1 MTGRAG
7 GRRVMPE
14 EIAARMKGEGRVL
27 LAVHEN
33 PDGDALGSIVATGL
47 VMEQLGVPWT
57 GFVPGHEPFPP
68 ELSFLPRLKDL
79 VRGELPEPGDAT
91 LYTLD
96 CASAARFGGEGV
108 RARSWVNI
116 DHHPDNPLYGDLNLV
131 DANASSTT
139 QILYSVVCAGHLP
152 LNAEIGTC
160 LYVGVVTDTGRFQF
174 SNTTAQA
181 HRMAADLQDVGV
193 DVHEV
198 YRQVYE
204 NVPIAKVRLN
214 RRAFENLRLLLDGR
228 LAVSVLSVKDFR
240 ETGAEPGYT
249 EGVIDGIRTIAG
261 VRVAALVREKLTPA
275 GEPELRVSLRSTDGK
290 INVSDIAHT
299 WGGGG
304 HVRAAGY
311 TFHGQTEE
319 AIAQLEREVAA
330 RQ

>member
-1 MTGRAG
+1 MTAGTG
-7 GRRVMPE
+7 GRRGTLQEVG
-14 EIAARMKGEGRVL
+14 ARMKAEERVL

-33 PDGDALGSIVATGL
+33 PDGDALGSILATGL
-47 VMEQLGVPWT
+47 VMEQLGVAWT

-68 ELSFLPRLKDL
+68 ELSWLPRLSDL
-79 VRGELPEPGDAT
+79 VRGELPEPADAT

-96 CASAARFGGEGV
+96 CASAARFGGEAV
-108 RARSWVNI
+108 RVPFWVNI

-131 DANASSTT
+131 DAAASSTT
-139 QILYSVVCAGHLP
+139 QILYSVFRAANLP

-181 HRMAADLQDVGV
+181 HRMTADLQDLGV

-228 LAVSVLSVKDFR
+228 LAVSVLSVEDFR
-240 ETGAEPGYT
+240 QTGAEPSYT

-261 VRVAALVREKLTPA
+261 VRVAALIREKHTPV
-275 GEPELRVSLRSTDGK
+275 GTTELRVSLRSTDGK

-311 TFHGQTEE
+311 TFHGQTDE
-319 AIAQLEREVAA
+319 AIAELEREVAA

>member
-1 MTGRAG
+1 
-7 GRRVMPE
+7 
-14 EIAARMKGEGRVL
+14 MKGERRVL

-33 PDGDALGSIVATGL
+33 PDGDALGSIVAAGL
-47 VMEQLGVPWT
+47 VMEQLGVAWT
-57 GFVPGHEPFPP
+57 GFVPGREPFPP
-68 ELSFLPRLKDL
+68 ELTWLPRLGDL
-79 VRGELPEPGDAT
+79 VRGELPEAGDAT

-108 RARSWVNI
+108 GAQFWVNI
-116 DHHPDNPLYGDLNLV
+116 DHHPDNPLYGDFNLV
-131 DANASSTT
+131 DAGASSTT
-139 QILYSVVCAGHLP
+139 QILHGVLRAADLP

-174 SNTTAQA
+174 SNTTPQA
-181 HRMAADLQDVGV
+181 HRMAADLQDLGV

-198 YRQVYE
+198 YRHVYE

-261 VRVAALVREKLTPA
+261 VRVAALVRERLTPT
-275 GEPELRVSLRSTDGK
+275 GTPELRVSLRSTDGK
-290 INVSDIAHT
+290 IDVSDIAHT

-311 TFHGQTEE
+311 TFHGRTEE
-319 AIAQLEREVAA
+319 GIAQLEREVAA